1 MRGDNHCSD
10 PTQQLQTDM
19 FNIHSERPAHSYLL
33 RCQVS
38 LSRGF
43 KISDWKRQNLS
54 HSINIWEGS
63 NPRRAWGLC
72 SWSTVKWL
80 VTSASGFAL
89 CIRSFRLASIWSH
102 YSRPLFTE
110 AQLSPWSAIFH
121 FILPENKPSLTLPK
135 HLTECSGTQEFQNTW
150 SELKCRQSFCILLA
164 NSGSLPKN
172 SVRLHRIVQ
181 RQLVSSC
188 SVSPNL

>member
-89 CIRSFRLASIWSH
+89 CVRSFRLASIWSH

-110 AQLSPWSAIFH
+110 AQLSP
-121 FILPENKPSLTLPK
+121 EV
-135 HLTECSGTQEFQNTW
+135 
-150 SELKCRQSFCILLA
+150 QSFTLFYLKTSPVWCSQSISR
-164 NSGSLPKN
+164 NVVG
-172 SVRLHRIVQ
+172 HRNF
-181 RQLVSSC
+181 RTPDL
-188 SVSPNL
+188 N